1 MVAAAAEDAR
11 GAAARLEA
19 IWRRGGVAQWLLRPL
34 ALLHATLVGLRRGL
48 YRAGLLRR
56 EHLPV
61 PVIVVGNRVA
71 GGAGKTPVTI
81 ALVEALR
88 AAGRRP
94 GIVSRGHGR
103 SDLAALHEVQPQDPA
118 ATCGDEPLL
127 MRRRTG
133 APVVVGRDRAAAAR
147 QLLARHPDT
156 DVIVCDDGLQHLRL
170 ARDIEIVVFDERGA
184 GNGWLL
190 PAGPLREPLSRLR
203 TVDAVVAHDPRQVRT
218 LVPAG
223 VPLHGLRLEPE
234 AIVSLDDPSRRLPLA
249 AFSGRRVHAVA
260 GIGRP
265 ERFFATLRALGA
277 EVVPHAF
284 PDHHPYRAENLD
296 FGAPGEW
303 RIFTS
308 KDAVKCRAYARPHD
322 WVLTVRA
329 RLDEALVERILERI
343 HGHSSAGRA
352 GMPAVQGAAQIRP

>member
-1 MVAAAAEDAR
+1 MMSAE
-11 GAAARLEA
+11 ARLRAQHAHAIGAIEA

-34 ALLHATLVGLRRGL
+34 ALLHAALVGLRRGL

-147 QLLARHPDT
+147 QLLARHPD
-156 DVIVCDDGLQHLRL
+156 DLAL
-170 ARDIEIVVFDERGA
+170 ARTSADVRAIRASGRIA
-184 GNGWLL
+184 ILL
-190 PAGPLREPLSRLR
+190 ALEHPRLR
-203 TVDAVVAHDPRQVRT
+203 QGHAARRRPCRQVN
-218 LVPAG
+218 
-223 VPLHGLRLEPE
+223 
-234 AIVSLDDPSRRLPLA
+234 RR
-249 AFSGRRVHAVA
+249 
-260 GIGRP
+260 
-265 ERFFATLRALGA
+265 E
-277 EVVPHAF
+277 
-284 PDHHPYRAENLD
+284 
-296 FGAPGEW
+296 
-303 RIFTS
+303 
-308 KDAVKCRAYARPHD
+308 
-322 WVLTVRA
+322 
-329 RLDEALVERILERI
+329 
-343 HGHSSAGRA
+343 
-352 GMPAVQGAAQIRP
+352 

>member
-1 MVAAAAEDAR
+1 MAAAAAEDAR

-19 IWRRGGVAQWLLRPL
+19 IWQRGGVAQWLLRPL

-190 PAGPLREPLSRLR
+190 PAGPLREP
-203 TVDAVVAHDPRQVRT
+203 VDAPPAGRVQLAVHNTGGAEPAPGLPPGERLQRRLGAPVALADWW
-218 LVPAG
+218 AG
-223 VPLHGLRLEPE
+223 VPDRPGEAAWAALRGRRLLASAGTGQPARFFDALRAQGLDLDTL
-234 AIVSLDDPSRRLPLA
+234 ALDDHH
-249 AFSGRRVHAVA
+249 GH
-260 GIGRP
+260 
-265 ERFFATLRALGA
+265 ATLPWPATA
-277 EVVPHAF
+277 TEVLVT
-284 PDHHPYRAENLD
+284 E
-296 FGAPGEW
+296 
-303 RIFTS
+303 
-308 KDAVKCRAYARPHD
+308 KDAVKLNP
-322 WVLTVRA
+322 A
-329 RLDEALVERILERI
+329 RLAAERPGLRI
-343 HGHSSAGRA
+343 HVVPLVLQLPPGLISTVLQAL
-352 GMPAVQGAAQIRP
+352 AAR

>member
-1 MVAAAAEDAR
+1 MAAAAAEDAR

-19 IWRRGGVAQWLLRPL
+19 IWQRGGAAQWLLRPL
-34 ALLHATLVGLRRGL
+34 ALLHAALVGLRRSL

-61 PVIVVGNRVA
+61 PVIVIGNRVA

-103 SDLAALHEVQPQDPA
+103 SDTTAVHEVQPQDRPA
-118 ATCGDEPLL
+118 DSGDEPLL

-133 APVVVGRDRAAAAR
+133 VPVVIGRDRASAAR

-190 PAGPLREPLSRLR
+190 PAGPLREP
-203 TVDAVVAHDPRQVRT
+203 VDAPPAGRVQLAVHNTGGAEPAPGLPPGERLQRQLGAPVALADWWT
-218 LVPAG
+218 GVPARPG
-223 VPLHGLRLEPE
+223 EAAWAALRGRRLLASAGTGQPARFFGALRAQGLDLDTL
-234 AIVSLDDPSRRLPLA
+234 ALDDHHDHAALPWPA
-249 AFSGRRVHAVA
+249 S
-260 GIGRP
+260 
-265 ERFFATLRALGA
+265 AT
-277 EVVPHAF
+277 EVLVT
-284 PDHHPYRAENLD
+284 E
-296 FGAPGEW
+296 
-303 RIFTS
+303 
-308 KDAVKCRAYARPHD
+308 KDAVKLDP
-322 WVLTVRA
+322 A
-329 RLDEALVERILERI
+329 RLATERPGLRI
-343 HGHSSAGRA
+343 HVVPLVLQLPPGLISTVLQAL
-352 GMPAVQGAAQIRP
+352 AAR

>member
-1 MVAAAAEDAR
+1 MAAAAAEDAR

-19 IWRRGGVAQWLLRPL
+19 IWQRGGAVQWLLRPL

-118 ATCGDEPLL
+118 AICGDEPLL

-190 PAGPLREPLSRLR
+190 PAGPLREP
-203 TVDAVVAHDPRQVRT
+203 VDAP
-218 LVPAG
+218 PAG
-223 VPLHGLRLEPE
+223 RVQLAVHNTGGAEPAPGLPPGERLQRRLGAPVALADWWTGEPARSGE
-234 AIVSLDDPSRRLPLA
+234 AAWAALRGRRLLASAGTGQPARFFDALRAQGLDLDTLALDDHH
-249 AFSGRRVHAVA
+249 GH
-260 GIGRP
+260 
-265 ERFFATLRALGA
+265 ATLPWPATA
-277 EVVPHAF
+277 TEVLVT
-284 PDHHPYRAENLD
+284 E
-296 FGAPGEW
+296 
-303 RIFTS
+303 
-308 KDAVKCRAYARPHD
+308 KDAVKLDP
-322 WVLTVRA
+322 A
-329 RLDEALVERILERI
+329 RLAAERPGLRI
-343 HGHSSAGRA
+343 HVVPLVLQLPPGLISTVLQAL
-352 GMPAVQGAAQIRP
+352 AAR

>member
-190 PAGPLREPLSRLR
+190 PAGPLREP
-203 TVDAVVAHDPRQVRT
+203 VDAP
-218 LVPAG
+218 PAG
-223 VPLHGLRLEPE
+223 RLQLAVHNTGGAEPAPGLPPGERLQRRLGAPVALAGWWAGEPARSGE
-234 AIVSLDDPSRRLPLA
+234 AAWAALRGRRLLASAGTGQPARFFDALRAQGLDLDTLALDDHH
-249 AFSGRRVHAVA
+249 GH
-260 GIGRP
+260 
-265 ERFFATLRALGA
+265 ATLPWPATA
-277 EVVPHAF
+277 TEVLVT
-284 PDHHPYRAENLD
+284 E
-296 FGAPGEW
+296 
-303 RIFTS
+303 
-308 KDAVKCRAYARPHD
+308 KDAVKLDP
-322 WVLTVRA
+322 A
-329 RLDEALVERILERI
+329 RLAAERPGLRI
-343 HGHSSAGRA
+343 HVVPLVLQLPPGLISTVLQAL
-352 GMPAVQGAAQIRP
+352 AAR

>member
-1 MVAAAAEDAR
+1 MAAAAAEDAR

-56 EHLPV
+56 KHLPV
-61 PVIVVGNRVA
+61 PMIVVGNRVA

-133 APVVVGRDRAAAAR
+133 APVGAGRDRAAAAR
-147 QLLARHPDT
+147 QLLARPPDT

-190 PAGPLREPLSRLR
+190 PAGPLREP
-203 TVDAVVAHDPRQVRT
+203 VDAP
-218 LVPAG
+218 PAG
-223 VPLHGLRLEPE
+223 RVQLAVHNTGSAEPAPGLPPGERLQ
-234 AIVSLDDPSRRLPLA
+234 RRLA
-249 AFSGRRVHAVA
+249 RRSRWPTGGPACQTAPARRPGPRCADAGFWPAPAPASPHASSTRCA
-260 GIGRP
+260 PRAWTSTRWRSTTTTAMRRCPGRP
-265 ERFFATLRALGA
+265 PPPRCWSPRRMRSSWTRRAWPPNARGCASMWFHWCFNCL
-277 EVVPHAF
+277 
-284 PDHHPYRAENLD
+284 PD
-296 FGAPGEW
+296 
-303 RIFTS
+303 
-308 KDAVKCRAYARPHD
+308 
-322 WVLTVRA
+322 
-329 RLDEALVERILERI
+329 
-343 HGHSSAGRA
+343 
-352 GMPAVQGAAQIRP
+352 

>member
-1 MVAAAAEDAR
+1 
-11 GAAARLEA
+11 
-19 IWRRGGVAQWLLRPL
+19 
-34 ALLHATLVGLRRGL
+34 
-48 YRAGLLRR
+48 
-56 EHLPV
+56 
-61 PVIVVGNRVA
+61 
-71 GGAGKTPVTI
+71 VTI

-190 PAGPLREPLSRLR
+190 PAGPLREP
-203 TVDAVVAHDPRQVRT
+203 VDAP
-218 LVPAG
+218 PAG
-223 VPLHGLRLEPE
+223 RVQLAVHNTGGAEPAPGLPPGERLQRRLGAPVALADWGTGEPARPGE
-234 AIVSLDDPSRRLPLA
+234 AAWAALRGRRLLASAGTGQPARFFDALRAQGLDLDTLALDDHH
-249 AFSGRRVHAVA
+249 GH
-260 GIGRP
+260 
-265 ERFFATLRALGA
+265 ATLPWPATA
-277 EVVPHAF
+277 TEVLVT
-284 PDHHPYRAENLD
+284 E
-296 FGAPGEW
+296 
-303 RIFTS
+303 
-308 KDAVKCRAYARPHD
+308 KDAVKLDP
-322 WVLTVRA
+322 A
-329 RLDEALVERILERI
+329 RLAAERPGLRI
-343 HGHSSAGRA
+343 HVVPLVLQLPPGLISTVLQAL
-352 GMPAVQGAAQIRP
+352 AAR

>member
-1 MVAAAAEDAR
+1 MAAAAAEDAR

-19 IWRRGGVAQWLLRPL
+19 IWRNGGPAQWLLRPL
-34 ALLHATLVGLRRGL
+34 ALLHAALVGLRRTL
-48 YRAGLLRR
+48 YRVGLLRR

-190 PAGPLREPLSRLR
+190 PAGPLREP
-203 TVDAVVAHDPRQVRT
+203 VDAP
-218 LVPAG
+218 PAG
-223 VPLHGLRLEPE
+223 RVQLVVLNTDRAESPPGAPPGERSRRRLGRPVPLARWWSGVPGDVATTDEAAWAALRGRRLLASAGTGQPARFFDALRAQGLDLDTL
-234 AIVSLDDPSRRLPLA
+234 ALDDHHDHAALPW
-249 AFSGRRVHAVA
+249 
-260 GIGRP
+260 P
-265 ERFFATLRALGA
+265 TATTDVLVT
-277 EVVPHAF
+277 E
-284 PDHHPYRAENLD
+284 
-296 FGAPGEW
+296 
-303 RIFTS
+303 
-308 KDAVKCRAYARPHD
+308 KDAVKLDP
-322 WVLTVRA
+322 A
-329 RLDEALVERILERI
+329 RLSTERPGLRI
-343 HGHSSAGRA
+343 HVVPLELQLPPGLISTVLQAL
-352 GMPAVQGAAQIRP
+352 AAR